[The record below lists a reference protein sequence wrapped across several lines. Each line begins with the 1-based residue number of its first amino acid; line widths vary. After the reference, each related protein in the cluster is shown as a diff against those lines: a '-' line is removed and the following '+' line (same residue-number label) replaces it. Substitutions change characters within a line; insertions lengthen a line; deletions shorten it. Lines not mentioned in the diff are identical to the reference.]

1 VTSALPRVLT
11 LPRVP
16 LVVGALVSSGLF
28 SLALRP
34 WGLGALALLALVPL
48 VLVLARENSVWRG
61 GFYTYLVMVGGV
73 WVAIEGLALEY
84 PWVFVVGVFI
94 YALVFGLVGAVVVWC
109 KNRLGTRAILAF
121 PFAWV
126 ALEFAIGQPLLFGNW
141 ANPIMAIG
149 YTQFDTPLLQAAR
162 WSGVS
167 GVSFLVVAT
176 NTALA
181 FLWLETNRSWRFLPL
196 GVVVVLSGL
205 ALVPFDASTP
215 KGSPF
220 RVGIPQAHLPTLEY
234 TLADFDAGAQSL
246 IAERYKMLLKKLTEQ
261 KAQLVVLPET
271 ALGGWYSDLER
282 NRLLR
287 DTLSGVSL
295 ALVGAKTSYQIEGK
309 PEGRNAILEYQ
320 REAGRLREVYAKQL
334 PIPLTEAGFAK
345 GKNVGLV
352 RLGGVLFGLG
362 ICWENVFPHL
372 SRASIQAGAEVL
384 VYQNSLLWAG
394 ATATPVL
401 HQRISAFR
409 AVETGRMVIHAT
421 AGGSSAILDHTG
433 QVLAN
438 APQSFETILVT
449 NVQPRVGITT
459 FVKFGDWFGV
469 FCCFLVLV
477 VLFLSSRRRLGQWQ
491 NVQTPKQIG

>member
-1 VTSALPRVLT
+1 VTAALPRALR

-16 LVVGALVSSGLF
+16 LVFGALVSSGLL

-34 WGLGALALLALVPL
+34 LGLGWLALMALVPL
-48 VLVLARENSVWRG
+48 VLVLARENSIWRG
-61 GFYTYLVMVGGV
+61 GVYSYLTAIGGV

-84 PWVFVVGVFI
+84 PWVFMVGVFI
-94 YALVFGLVGAVVVWC
+94 YALVFGVVGAVVVWC
-109 KNRLGTRAILAF
+109 KNRLGSRAMLVF

-126 ALEFAIGQPLLFGNW
+126 ALEFGIGQPLLLGNW

-167 GVSFLVVAT
+167 GVSFLVLAC

-181 FLWLETNRSWRFLPL
+181 FLWLETGRFVRVLPI
-196 GVVVVLSGL
+196 VVVLILSSL
-205 ALVPFDASTP
+205 SLVPFDATKP
-215 KGSPF
+215 KSSAF
-220 RVGIPQAHLPTLEY
+220 RVGIAQAHLPTLEY
-234 TLADFDAGAQSL
+234 TLADFDAAAQSL
-246 IAERYKMLLKKLTEQ
+246 IAERYKLLLAKLTEQ

-271 ALGGWYSDLER
+271 ALGGWYSNLEQ
-282 NRLLR
+282 NEVLR
-287 DTLSGVSL
+287 QTLSGVSL
-295 ALVGAKTSYQIEGK
+295 ALVGAKTSYSINGK

-345 GKNVGLV
+345 GKNTGLV

-372 SRASIQAGAEVL
+372 SRASVLGGAEVL

-394 ATATPVL
+394 ATATPIL
-401 HQRISAFR
+401 HQHISAFR

-421 AGGSSAILDHTG
+421 AGGASAVLDHMG
-433 QVLAN
+433 RVVAL
-438 APQSFETILVT
+438 APQSLETTLLAM
-449 NVQPRVGITT
+449 VQPRVGVTT
-459 FVKFGDWFGV
+459 FVKFGDWWGLV
-469 FCCFLVLV
+469 CCFAVLA
-477 VLFLSSRRRLGQWQ
+477 VLLLINNRRFGSKII
-491 NVQTPKQIG
+491 NT